1 MPRRNKVLNIGD
13 SCAAVTLRSAHRE
26 EVSLESYR
34 DKQHIILKPFSEAH
48 GDPIAA
54 AS

>member
-13 SCAAVTLRSAHRE
+13 SAPQFTLRSAHRE

-34 DKQHIILKPFSEAH
+34 DKQHIILTFFR
-48 GDPIAA
+48 GTW
-54 AS
+54 